1 MNAVFIKVRSLW
13 GREYVA
19 CTEHKLVLC
28 NCMGLTLQTVDIF
41 PAADVTGIR
50 DVLEASNSWP
60 HAASLQAL
68 TLVFDAALQP
78 RDRGARR
85 STRLIKVK

>member
-1 MNAVFIKVRSLW
+1 MNAVFIKVRSLR

-28 NCMGLTLQTVDIF
+28 NCMGLALQAVDIF

-68 TLVFDAALQP
+68 TLVLTQRFSLEIVGQDG
-78 RDRGARR
+78 RID
-85 STRLIKVK
+85 